1 MNQKVT
7 LYVLL
12 SFIFYLGSPAPG
24 PVWWDDVKV
33 FVEDNIVESIKDVD
47 WEGIGLD
54 IHDWVDKKIVQ
65 ELKSVDW
72 DAIGDGVVDFLA
84 EASSKTIAGTYCGTK
99 CIHNHYDSQS
109 NLKACFDA
117 CG

>member
-1 MNQKVT
+1 MYYYH
-7 LYVLL
+7 L
-12 SFIFYLGSPAPG
+12 FFYLGSPAPG
-24 PVWWDDVKV
+24 PVWWDDVKD

-54 IHDWVDKKIVQ
+54 IHDWVDEKIVQ
-65 ELKSVDW
+65 ELKNVDW

-84 EASSKTIAGTYCGTK
+84 DASSKTIAGTFCGTK
-99 CIHNHYDSQS
+99 CIDNHYDSQS